1 VTPKA
6 EKPRNPK
13 RRRSAYRAIRYV
25 RATPGRCGA
34 VALEA
39 APPSLGRHLLQVSQ
53 AGCQPFTRRW
63 RPEPAPC
70 TTELPVDCLGQVA
83 VMPAKARTE
92 RLRHSAP
99 LARVSGNV
107 AAAERRSTHA
117 ARASNSSTGE
127 AVFRAALSGTAWTRR
142 LRRHA
147 SRRATVH
154 AVNPG
159 LDASHSEARCQRGR
173 VFPSATRHHASGH
186 VPSVRLPLRRPDAD
200 SHLPGD
206 HQGRR
211 TRILGDAVYDPD
223 LVSSCAAADPRRG
236 PETVVAA
243 RHAGSTG
250 RAEPAAESPGR
261 HSDQGRGGDHV
272 PDEGS
277 RALRERQTWDS
288 TTRAVSPLGRL
299 RMTCALSPDRSLLR
313 HSRAPAHQKS
323 CKSGPS
329 GEALYRTRTD
339 DPFLTMEVLYQ
350 LS

>member
-147 SRRATVH
+147 SRRATGH

-211 TRILGDAVYDPD
+211 TRILGDAVYDPTWS
-223 LVSSCAAADPRRG
+223 LPAPQPIPVVVPRPSSQPATPVAPVVQSQPPKAPAGTLIKAAA
-236 PETVVAA
+236 ETMSRMKA
-243 RHAGSTG
+243 RERYASARLGT
-250 RAEPAAESPGR
+250 RL
-261 HSDQGRGGDHV
+261 
-272 PDEGS
+272 
-277 RALRERQTWDS
+277 RAL
-288 TTRAVSPLGRL
+288 
-299 RMTCALSPDRSLLR
+299 CHRSVDF
-313 HSRAPAHQKS
+313 
-323 CKSGPS
+323 G
-329 GEALYRTRTD
+329 
-339 DPFLTMEVLYQ
+339 
-350 LS
+350 